1 MKNHFISSPKS
12 LLQMLVVVAITIG
25 VGVAF
30 FIFYQ
35 SNENRITTQ
44 NETYLEDLASQRAS
58 LVDTLFVENL
68 RYIESAAKS
77 FEADLVIDDVAVDKL
92 NVPSDSKMDDEEI
105 GKIATILKEY
115 EDGFAFDY
123 FRFIDLHGRDYTTG
137 DETIAAIVTERD
149 YYKNGIKGQS
159 GMTYVLGSKV
169 TNERQIGFYS
179 PVHKN
184 DEVIGVVVG
193 FYGEKFID
201 ELLKVSM
208 FGYKCEALIC
218 DGDGTVIY
226 SNFKGQDYAN
236 FLDNLENLSLA
247 TAKDKKDIIQAF
259 ANGENTQYTYTVD
272 NKKTV
277 GDVAYIGD
285 TSGLYLVQRFPV
297 NAFQSMLSKSNRNGI
312 MLLAMLIALF
322 ALAGIY
328 YGMRSILQRRRLL
341 AETKNSNDIHF
352 AMSRLFENFVIVNA
366 DSGTYHYIEGMPDVG
381 HIPNDG
387 KYELFAEDLLERF
400 PDEKER
406 EESRD
411 LISLDHL
418 LGEMNKGA
426 NIISYNLH
434 APIQE
439 EEWFTYNFI
448 VVSRDQEG
456 KVKEFIVARQDITRL
471 QEKEQE
477 IREVLERAR
486 DEAEKGNRAKSNFLS
501 SMSHDIRTPMN
512 AIIGYTNIA
521 REKIDDPEMV
531 RESLNK
537 ISSSSKYLLSLIND
551 VLDMS
556 KIESGKLQINE
567 EECDLRVIFERI
579 ADLTR
584 SQASKKQLDISYDI
598 ESIEQP
604 YIIGDELR
612 LEQILINITSNA
624 VKYTPDGGSIFIS
637 AREQESSG
645 DVHRYEFKVKD
656 TGIGMSEDYLPHIFE
671 SFSRETTSTINSVQ
685 GTGLGMAITARLVKL
700 MGGTIS
706 VDSALGKGSEFT
718 VTMDLQ
724 TVDKVEESLQ
734 GNQTSIQADLELD
747 GKRILLVE
755 DNDINAEIAKLV
767 LSGYGLEVDRTVN
780 GQEGVET
787 ITEKGDAYYD
797 AVLMDIQM
805 PVMNGYDATRE
816 IRKLP
821 GNYARTLP
829 IIAMSANAYEE
840 DIRDAFDAGMNGH
853 IAKPFD
859 PQDLANELNS
869 QINRNGDRE
878 SR

>member
-1 MKNHFISSPKS
+1 
-12 LLQMLVVVAITIG
+12 MLVVAAITIG

-477 IREVLERAR
+477 IREVLEHAR

-671 SFSRETTSTINSVQ
+671 SFSREMTSTINSVQ

-747 GKRILLVE
+747 GKRILWVE

-780 GQEGVET
+780 GQEGVEA
-787 ITEKGDAYYD
+787 ITEKGDDYYD